1 MENILYTITI
11 VNRIDIERREAMT
24 IGTVYNAIERLKR
37 GYADDLKIVISDE
50 RGAFKISSISLNHL
64 MDENH
69 TALMINLKRLNAN
82 GDNSDDK

>member
-1 MENILYTITI
+1 
-11 VNRIDIERREAMT
+11 MT
-24 IGTVYNAIERLKR
+24 IGTVYNAIERLKW